1 MSLSKRRAPL
11 HDAPG
16 LTNGHLRTPPT
27 ASLEGHFD
35 APAFPLEQ
43 GHEKKEPIPL
53 EDLKTG
59 PTFVVNFS
67 ANMSEILEVHETDMD
82 VVVQPGVPYEQLN
95 EDLKSKGLFF
105 PVDVGQAVPPLMRCN
120 PTTLMLL
127 RRFSLDRGQRLVG

>member
-1 MSLSKRRAPL
+1 MSSPKPRLFSCSR
-11 HDAPG
+11 
-16 LTNGHLRTPPT
+16 LTGRHLRTGIT

-35 APAFPLEQ
+35 APAFPLKQ
-43 GHEKKEPIPL
+43 GHEKKEAIPL

-105 PVDVGQAVPPLMRCN
+105 PVDVSRAI
-120 PTTLMLL
+120 
-127 RRFSLDRGQRLVG
+127 LV